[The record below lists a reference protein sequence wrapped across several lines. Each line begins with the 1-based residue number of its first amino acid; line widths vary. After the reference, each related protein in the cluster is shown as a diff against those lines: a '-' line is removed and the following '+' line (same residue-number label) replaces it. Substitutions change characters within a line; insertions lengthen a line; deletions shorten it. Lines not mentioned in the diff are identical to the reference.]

1 MSNIAEFIE
10 TRKNIETLAAQIAV
24 CIKQN
29 EIQDSKKHLDEANR
43 QLELLKP
50 MVDNDVQII
59 AVGRLTRH
67 LADLGN
73 KIAKTGTKPLIVK
86 KAAVKKT
93 KMPIKQ
99 EMKEEPVIKVY
110 ERS

>member
-10 TRKNIETLAAQIAV
+10 TRKNIETLAAKITI
-24 CIKQN
+24 CINQN
-29 EIQDSKKHLDEANR
+29 EIQDSRKHLEEANR

-67 LADLGN
+67 LTDLGN
-73 KIAKTGTKPLIVK
+73 KIAKTGSKPLSVK
-86 KAAVKKT
+86 KAEAKKT
-93 KMPIKQ
+93 KMPLKKDK
-99 EMKEEPVIKVY
+99 KEEAVIKVY
-110 ERS
+110 ERP

>member
-1 MSNIAEFIE
+1 MSNIADFIKI
-10 TRKNIETLAAQIAV
+10 RKNIETLAAKIAI

-29 EIQDSKKHLDEANR
+29 EIQDSRNYLDEANR

-67 LADLGN
+67 LADLRN
-73 KIAKTGTKPLIVK
+73 KIAKTGSKPLSIRK
-86 KAAVKKT
+86 TTVKKT
-93 KMPIKQ
+93 KVPFKK
-99 EMKEEPVIKVY
+99 EMKEEPVIRVY
-110 ERS
+110 ERP

>member
-10 TRKNIETLAAQIAV
+10 TRKNIETLATQIAM

-29 EIQDSKKHLDEANR
+29 EIQDSRQHLDEANR
-43 QLELLKP
+43 HLELLRP

-59 AVGRLTRH
+59 VVGRLTRH
-67 LADLGN
+67 LVDLGA
-73 KIAKTGTKPLIVK
+73 KIAKAESKPMSGK
-86 KAAVKKT
+86 RSAVKMMKT
-93 KMPIKQ
+93 PFKK

-110 ERS
+110 ER

>member
-10 TRKNIETLAAQIAV
+10 TRKNIETLAAQIAM

-29 EIQDSKKHLDEANR
+29 EIQDSRQHLDEANR
-43 QLELLKP
+43 HLELLKT
-50 MVDNDVQII
+50 MVDNDVQVIV
-59 AVGRLTRH
+59 AGRLTRH

-86 KAAVKKT
+86 KTVVKKT
-93 KMPIKQ
+93 KTPFKK

-110 ERS
+110 ER